1 MAKPIYYSSPTA
13 PKKPKK
19 DKKKKLALISLAGLL
34 VFSGAIYSCSNNADD
49 KPVATQSPSASGTVA
64 TVSPSPSA
72 TPGRVKTIVP
82 EITEEP
88 SVSPGTVITNQPK
101 EEQEVQ
107 DYSHIT
113 ESPYS
118 PSATSSSTETEAK
131 GKNYLLIG
139 SDSRSGNNSS
149 VSGDSVEGQR
159 SDTAMIVHV
168 SEDSSWSEVISIPR
182 DTMVAIP
189 ECTLSDGSKTSYK
202 PVAMFN
208 SAFSSGD
215 TLETAVECAKSTV
228 ELNTGLPIAG
238 YASVDFSGL
247 ENIVDALGGI
257 EVTVPERMVSS
268 KAGLDVQ
275 AGKQTMDGATALAYA
290 RARTLEVGTS
300 DGSDLSRISR
310 QHQVIEG
317 IKNKLASI
325 DAVLHPIRTYNAI
338 KEIRNNTYLSGDLEN
353 FLASADLAMKLTSSD
368 VTYSTAETVPYTYDY
383 NRLMFTQGALN
394 KFSNL
399 RVDSKD

>member
-1 MAKPIYYSSPTA
+1 MAKSIYYSSVTP
-13 PKKPKK
+13 PKKPKNS
-19 DKKKKLALISLAGLL
+19 KKKKLALVSLAGLL
-34 VFSGAIYSCSNNADD
+34 VFSGAIYSCSNNSEE
-49 KPVATQSPSASGTVA
+49 PLVTQSPSPSGTVA
-64 TVSPSPSA
+64 TASPSPSA
-72 TPGRVKTIVP
+72 TPGKVKTIVP
-82 EITEEP
+82 EITEDP
-88 SVSPGTVITNQPK
+88 SVSPGTVFTAQPD
-101 EEQEVQ
+101 EEQEAQ

-118 PSATSSSTETEAK
+118 GTSATSSSTEIEAK
-131 GKNYLLIG
+131 GKNYLLVG

-168 SEDSSWSEVISIPR
+168 SEDGSWSEVISIPR

-202 PVAMFN
+202 PVAMLN
-208 SAFSSGD
+208 SAFASGD
-215 TLETAVECAKSTV
+215 TLETAIECTKNTV
-228 ELNTGLPIAG
+228 ELNTGLPIDG

-275 AGKQTMDGATALAYA
+275 AGRQTMDGATALAYA
-290 RARTLEVGTS
+290 RARTLEVGNS

-310 QHQVIEG
+310 QHQVIDG
-317 IKNKLASI
+317 IKGKLASL
-325 DAVLHPIRTYNAI
+325 DAVLHPIRTYKAI
-338 KEIRNNTYLSGDLEN
+338 QEIRNNTYLSGDLEN
-353 FLASADLAMKLTSSD
+353 FLTSADLVMKLTSSD

-399 RVDSKD
+399 RVDSQE